1 LKKNFI
7 NILQLA
13 FFLGLGIFLVWW
25 AVSGFS
31 EDDKAEMMKAFK
43 SANYLWLIISMIMA
57 LASHMSRAM
66 RWQQLITPVVGKK
79 PSLANSFLSIMVGY
93 IANLAFPRLGEV
105 TRCGVITKYE
115 GIAFEKAFG
124 TVITERI
131 IDVLMLFC
139 ATVLVIL
146 LQFDLLGNF
155 VYEQIVLPIQNKLLG
170 SASSSLIGLL
180 VVAVVL
186 IIAYFLLRNFR
197 QSAFFQKISGFLKG
211 LWEGIQSIKTVENIP
226 LFIAHTLF
234 IWLMYFGM
242 TYICVFTL
250 SETAHLNPIH
260 GLAILVIGGFMM
272 VVTQGGLGA
281 YPLGISKLLELYS
294 IPLTIGY
301 AFGWIIWSAQTLLVI
316 VVGVLSLVA
325 LPIVNQ
331 NKEKE

>member
-1 LKKNFI
+1 MKKNFL

-13 FFLGLGIFLVWW
+13 FFLGFGIFLVWW

-31 EDDKAEMMKAFK
+31 EEDKAEMMKAFK
-43 SANYLWLIISMIMA
+43 SANYIWLLISMVMA
-57 LASHMSRAM
+57 IASHLSRAM
-66 RWQQLITPVVGKK
+66 RWQQLITPIVGKK
-79 PSLANSFLSIMVGY
+79 PSLANSFLSLMVGY

-105 TRCGVITKYE
+105 ARCGVVTKYE

-131 IDVLMLFC
+131 IDLIMLLS

-146 LQFDLLGNF
+146 LQFDILGSF
-155 VYEQIVLPIQNKLLG
+155 VYEQIIQPLSSKLMG
-170 SASSSLIGLL
+170 GTSSLIILL
-180 VVAVVL
+180 VVAVV
-186 IIAYFLLRNFR
+186 IAIAYFLLRNFR
-197 QSAFFQKISGFLKG
+197 QTAIYQKIAGFAKG
-211 LWEGIQSIKTVENIP
+211 LWEGIQSIRTVENIP
-226 LFIAHTLF
+226 LFIGHTLF

-250 SETAHLNPIH
+250 SETSHLNPVH

-294 IPLTIGY
+294 IPATIGY
-301 AFGWIIWSAQTLLVI
+301 AFGWIIWSAQTLLVL
-316 VVGVLSLVA
+316 VVGVLSLAA
-325 LPIVNQ
+325 LPLFNQ
-331 NKEKE
+331 KKEEE